1 MSLDYCVDTYAD
13 AEDLRREGA
22 IRLKYLWMLVL
33 KMALNPA
40 CSGKFVLRIPPED
53 HAAVTRA
60 AITSGKSLNQ
70 WGVEVLK
77 QAASQ

>member
-33 KMALNPA
+33 KMALNPLKPVQESLF
-40 CSGKFVLRIPPED
+40 CEFRLKITPQLPERLL
-53 HAAVTRA
+53 HQEKV
-60 AITSGKSLNQ
+60 
-70 WGVEVLK
+70 
-77 QAASQ
+77 